1 MRIAIDYT
9 PALRQTAGIG
19 RYTRGLVAALAELDH
34 DNAYTLFCA
43 GQPPSAPPG
52 LPTSRSKRPECRRAG

>member
-1 MRIAIDYT
+1 MHIAIDYT

-43 GQPPSAPPG
+43 GEPPERAAWP
-52 LPTSRSKRPECRRAG
+52 PTSRSKQPECRRAG